1 MPASMRIAC
10 AASIAVLMSFAAP
23 RGAHAADPAH
33 GEALAK
39 RWCAACHLVAPDQP
53 RAQADA
59 PSFAAISATRRVP
72 EIAHFLTQSH
82 PQMPDMNLSR
92 DEIMDLIAYMHTLA
106 PPMEPGPP
114 PPVKD
119 DYVPPARG

>member
-1 MPASMRIAC
+1 MPLPTRFVS
-10 AASIAVLMSFAAP
+10 AAALAAVMGLLAP
-23 RGAHAADPAH
+23 QGAGATDPAH

-59 PSFAAISATRRVP
+59 PTFAAISASRRVP
-72 EIAHFLTQSH
+72 EITNFLRQSH

-92 DEIMDLIAYMHTLA
+92 DEIADLIAYMHTLA
-106 PPMEPGPP
+106 PPPEPAPP
-114 PPVKD
+114 APVKD
-119 DYVPPARG
+119 DYKPPARG